1 MSRYSILKALLAVG
15 SIGRTLRCWFD
26 AASDAAP
33 TARDARRI
41 DWLRIVP
48 FLSIHALCFGV
59 FWVGWS
65 PFAVGVA
72 AALYAIRMLAITGFY
87 HRYLSHRAFRT
98 SRAAQ
103 FAFAVLGATA
113 AQRGPL
119 WWAAQHRHHHA
130 HSDEAPDSHSPRQ
143 HGLLWS
149 HMGWFLARENYR
161 TRIEAVPD
169 LARYAEL
176 RFLDR
181 YDVVVPLLFALLLY
195 VIGEWL
201 ASAAPALGTNGLQ
214 LLVWGFAISTVALY
228 QVTFTINSLAHRL
241 GTRRYATHDDSR
253 NNLWLALLT
262 FGEGW
267 HNNHHHFP
275 GSTRQGFYWW
285 EVDLTYYVLRLL
297 AATGLIWDLRSVPA
311 HIRASRLVGAHRPL

>member
-1 MSRYSILKALLAVG
+1 MTTRTGFSVG
-15 SIGRTLRCWFD
+15 PIGRTLRCWFD
-26 AASDAAP
+26 AASESAP
-33 TARDARRI
+33 TPDEARRI

-48 FLSIHALCFGV
+48 FLAIHALCVGV
-59 FWVGWS
+59 IWVGWS

-72 AALYAIRMLAITGFY
+72 AALYAIRMLAVTGFY
-87 HRYLSHRAFRT
+87 HRYFSHRAFRT

-103 FAFAVLGATA
+103 FAFAALGATA

-119 WWAAQHRHHHA
+119 WWAAHHRHHHA

-149 HMGWFLARENYR
+149 HMGWFLARANYR

-169 LARYAEL
+169 LARYPEL

-181 YDVVVPLLFALLLY
+181 YDAVVPLLFAVSLY
-195 VIGEWL
+195 VTGEWL
-201 ASAAPALGTNGLQ
+201 ASAAPALGTSGLQ
-214 LLVWGFAISTVALY
+214 LLVWGFAVSTVVLY
-228 QVTFTINSLAHRL
+228 QVTFSINSLAHRL
-241 GTRRYATHDDSR
+241 GTRRYATGDDSR

-267 HNNHHHFP
+267 HNNHHAHP
-275 GSTRQGFYWW
+275 TSARHG
-285 EVDLTYYVLRLL
+285 LTWYEFDINWI
-297 AATGLIWDLRSVPA
+297 G
-311 HIRASRLVGAHRPL
+311 IRALQRLGIARDVRVARIAEPVYA

>member
-1 MSRYSILKALLAVG
+1 MELKRRTGFSVG
-15 SIGRTLRCWFD
+15 SIGGTLRCWFD
-26 AASDAAP
+26 AASEPSP
-33 TARDARRI
+33 TPDEARRI

-48 FLSIHALCFGV
+48 FLAIHTLCV
-59 FWVGWS
+59 SVIWVSWS
-65 PFAVGVA
+65 PFAVAVA
-72 AALYAIRMLAITGFY
+72 AALYAIRMLAVTGFY
-87 HRYLSHRAFRT
+87 HRYFSHRAFRT

-103 FAFAVLGATA
+103 LAFAVLGATA

-169 LARYAEL
+169 LARYPEL

-181 YDVVVPLLFALLLY
+181 YDAVVPLLFAVSLY
-195 VIGEWL
+195 VTGEWL
-201 ASAAPALGTNGLQ
+201 TSAAPALGTNGLQ

-228 QVTFTINSLAHRL
+228 QITFTINSLALAWER
-241 GTRRYATHDDSR
+241 GATPRATTAAIIS
-253 NNLWLALLT
+253 
-262 FGEGW
+262 GW
-267 HNNHHHFP
+267 RCSP
-275 GSTRQGFYWW
+275 SAKAGITTTTISPAPRAKVSTGGRW
-285 EVDLTYYVLRLL
+285 
-297 AATGLIWDLRSVPA
+297 I
-311 HIRASRLVGAHRPL
+311 